1 MKWRFGIFVS
11 HFLMLWRCF
20 LFDFLGVFDKG
31 DDFKF
36 LMCDVCFLLCYLGF
50 WWVLCFLW
58 LVCKLTT
65 YTDIG
70 KMGVADLFF
79 VPPP

>member
-1 MKWRFGIFVS
+1 M
-11 HFLMLWRCF
+11 
-20 LFDFLGVFDKG
+20 FDFLGVFDKG